1 MCNELQHS
9 GVPGMKW
16 GVRRYQNKDGTLTA
30 EGKRRKKHTES
41 QERKKSDSR
50 NRGGLTTV
58 ELERKIKRL
67 QLEKQLREL
76 TDSEVSPGRAYA
88 NAILKD
94 IGKRVI
100 TTAFTGAALY
110 GVKAAVSKSFDWKEM
125 ANAIFNGGAK
135 KK

>member
-1 MCNELQHS
+1 MYNELQHS
-9 GVPGMKW
+9 GVLGMKW
-16 GVRRYQNKDGTLTA
+16 GIRRYQNKDGTLTA
-30 EGKRRKKHTES
+30 EGKKRKKHTES

-100 TTAFTGAALY
+100 TTAVAGAALY

-125 ANAIFNGGAK
+125 GNAMFNGGAK